1 MKSLGLKYIKLSFP
15 NKNQILYE
23 NNNRPES
30 DRQSLGAVSHVNSA
44 YIRHSNVNDFFSG
57 GMDSAN
63 TEATLI
69 SRNSRPGGKLISN
82 SQSIIFF
89 SNHFLQR

>member
-15 NKNQILYE
+15 NKNQILYK

-30 DRQSLGAVSHVNSA
+30 DRQSLGAVSHANSA
-44 YIRHSNVNDFFSG
+44 YIPHSNVNDYFSG

-69 SRNSRPGGKLISN
+69 SRNSRPGGN
-82 SQSIIFF
+82 SM
-89 SNHFLQR
+89 